1 MLTEPSAEEVDKHLE
16 VMRKIVKTTLFGRWF
31 GRGRE
36 TPVCGEPMSKIIK
49 KLQSATSLADLN
61 DVDAK
66 ALTVKFFDETHKS
79 NKKSNLYND
88 LKTRTNQVNG
98 KCVRFGRALDM
109 IYCFTAARSKEQ
121 AYSAMTNGSKPR
133 CSTTSALNL
142 KPQ

>member
-98 KCVRFGRALDM
+98 KCVRFGRELDM

-133 CSTTSALNL
+133 W
-142 KPQ
+142 